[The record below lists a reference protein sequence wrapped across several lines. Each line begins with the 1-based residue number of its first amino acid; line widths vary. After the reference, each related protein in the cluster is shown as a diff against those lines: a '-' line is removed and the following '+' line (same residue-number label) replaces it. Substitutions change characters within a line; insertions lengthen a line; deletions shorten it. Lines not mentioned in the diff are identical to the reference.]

1 MLNVFSLVCGMRLRG
16 MLKLSAEPF
25 TSLEKKPD
33 PKKNEKYLK
42 TIKARLEV
50 IWNIY
55 SDF

>member
-16 MLKLSAEPF
+16 MLKLSMEPF
-25 TSLEKKPD
+25 TSSEKKPD
-33 PKKNEKYLK
+33 PKRNEKYLK
-42 TIKARLEV
+42 TIKARLDV

>member
-1 MLNVFSLVCGMRLRG
+1 
-16 MLKLSAEPF
+16 MLKLSLEPF
-25 TSLEKKPD
+25 TSSEKKPD

-55 SDF
+55 SDFLKKTDGPNFGKN